1 MLRTVAS
8 LALWLGPGGPEAQ
21 AEAHQMG
28 AHPDGGAGLRSRGPG
43 LPHVIGGGAGVGE
56 EGRVLLGILAPR
68 GRGAA
73 GEMAS
78 LMLAD
83 ESPYLEIPGGK

>member
-1 MLRTVAS
+1 M
-8 LALWLGPGGPEAQ
+8 
-21 AEAHQMG
+21 
-28 AHPDGGAGLRSRGPG
+28 
-43 LPHVIGGGAGVGE
+43 VGE